1 MILGGKSGNS
11 WSLLSLALSVATGF
25 ERELMNFTG
34 ERQSAGSRR
43 KAAFQRLVEA
53 MEVTAIQRGSE
64 RWRPT

>member
-11 WSLLSLALSVATGF
+11 WSLLNLALSVATGF

-34 ERQSAGSRR
+34 ERQSAGSWQ
-43 KAAFQRLVEA
+43 KSAFQRLVEA
-53 MEVTAIQRGSE
+53 MEVTAIQRGPE